1 MSLATLTNAGRAAFA
16 LSLSQQP
23 LHIALAQGLP
33 EWEDTEAPL
42 PDTVTM
48 TALTN
53 EMGRRVPNIVGFV
66 VPDEEGGIVISEGL
80 DAGGSVVTTRYR
92 MVSEPTPYLYM
103 QVAYDLTD
111 APSGTIRQ
119 MGIFVGSTVR
129 EGLPP
134 GQRFF
139 TPDEIDDPGLLLAV
153 EILQP
158 AIPRNPQ
165 VRQAVEFVL
174 PV

>member
-1 MSLATLTNAGRAAFA
+1 MEL
-16 LSLSQQP
+16 
-23 LHIALAQGLP
+23 
-33 EWEDTEAPL
+33 
-42 PDTVTM
+42 

-66 VPDEEGGIVISEGL
+66 TPDDEGGIVISEGL
-80 DAGGSVVTTRYR
+80 GSDGAVVTTRYR
-92 MVSEPTPYLYM
+92 MVTGPTPYLYM

-111 APSGTIRQ
+111 APNGIIRQ
-119 MGIFVGSTVR
+119 MGFC
-129 EGLPP
+129 GLHGQRGPAA

-139 TPDEIDDPGLLLAV
+139 TPDEIDEPGLLLAV

>member
-1 MSLATLTNAGRAAFA
+1 MLFR
-16 LSLSQQP
+16 SQQP

-66 VPDEEGGIVISEGL
+66 VPDEAGGIVISEGL
-80 DAGGSVVTTRYR
+80 DANGEVRTTRYR

>member
-1 MSLATLTNAGRAAFA
+1 M
-16 LSLSQQP
+16 
-23 LHIALAQGLP
+23 
-33 EWEDTEAPL
+33 
-42 PDTVTM
+42 
-48 TALTN
+48 
-53 EMGRRVPNIVGFV
+53 GFV
-66 VPDEEGGIVISEGL
+66 TPDDEGGIVISEGL
-80 DAGGSVVTTRYR
+80 GSDGAVVTTRYR
-92 MVSEPTPYLYM
+92 MVTEPTPYLYM

-111 APSGTIRQ
+111 APNGIIRQ
-119 MGIFVGSTVR
+119 MGIFVGSTVK

-139 TPDEIDDPGLLLAV
+139 TPDEIDEPGLLLAV

>member
-53 EMGRRVPNIVGFV
+53 ELGRRVPNIVGFV
-66 VPDEEGGIVISEGL
+66 LPDDEGGIVISDGL
-80 DAGGSVVTTRYR
+80 DANGEVSTTRYR
-92 MVSEPTPYLYM
+92 MVNYPTPYLYV

-119 MGIFVGSTVR
+119 MGIFVGTKVK
-129 EGLPP
+129 EWLPP

-139 TPDEIDDPGLLLAV
+139 APDEIEEQGLLLAV

-165 VRQAVEFVL
+165 VRQMVEFVL

>member
-1 MSLATLTNAGRAAFA
+1 MSHATLTDAGRAAFA
-16 LSLSQQP
+16 LSLSKQP
-23 LHIALAQGLP
+23 LHVALAQGLP
-33 EWEDTEAPL
+33 EWEDPEVEL

-66 VPDEEGGIVISEGL
+66 VPDEEGGIVISEGM
-80 DAGGSVVTTRYR
+80 DANGEIATTRYR
-92 MVSEPTPYLYM
+92 VVSEPTPYLYM

-119 MGIFVGSTVR
+119 MGIFVGTRVK

-139 TPDEIDDPGLLLAV
+139 TPDEIEEPGLLLAV

-158 AIPRNPQ
+158 PIPRNPQ
-165 VRQAVEFVL
+165 VRQMVEFVL

>member
-1 MSLATLTNAGRAAFA
+1 MSIATLTNAGRAAFA
-16 LSLSQQP
+16 QALSRQP
-23 LHIALAQGLP
+23 LHVALAQGLP
-33 EWEDTEAPL
+33 EWEEPEAEL

-66 VPDEEGGIVISEGL
+66 VPDEEGGIVISDGL
-80 DAGGSVVTTRYR
+80 DANGELVSTRYR
-92 MVSEPTPYLYM
+92 VVPEPTPYLYM
-103 QVAYDLTD
+103 QVAYDLQD

-119 MGIFVGSTVR
+119 MGIFVGTRVKA
-129 EGLPP
+129 GLPP

-139 TPDEIDDPGLLLAV
+139 TPDEIEEPGLLLAV

-165 VRQAVEFVL
+165 VRQMVEFVL

>member
-1 MSLATLTNAGRAAFA
+1 MSIATLTTAGRAAFA
-16 LSLSQQP
+16 LSVSKQA
-23 LHIALAQGLP
+23 LHVALAQGDP
-33 EWEDTEAPL
+33 AWDNEDAVL

-66 VPDEEGGIVISEGL
+66 TPDENGGIVISEGL
-80 DAGGSVVTTRYR
+80 GADGAAITSRYR
-92 MVSEPTPYLYM
+92 MVTEPSPYLYV

-111 APSGTIRQ
+111 APTGIIRQ
-119 MGIFVGSTVR
+119 MGIFVGCTVK

-139 TPDEIDDPGLLLAV
+139 VPDEIAEPGLLLAV

-174 PV
+174 PI